1 MSLELLSK
9 LEASIQNA
17 LEQIELLKLELDEE
31 KQKNLSLSEQ
41 NQRLQQE
48 LNTWNDKVSGLV
60 GLLSDKVE

>member
-41 NQRLQQE
+41 NQGLQQE

-60 GLLSDKVE
+60 GLLTDKVE